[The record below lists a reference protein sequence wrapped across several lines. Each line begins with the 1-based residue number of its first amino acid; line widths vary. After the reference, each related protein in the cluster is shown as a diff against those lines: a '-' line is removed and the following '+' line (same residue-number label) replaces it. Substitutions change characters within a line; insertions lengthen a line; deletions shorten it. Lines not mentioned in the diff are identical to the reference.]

1 MCLTEFSAPCWIG
14 LVVHL
19 YLLTYHSSLHVLN
32 ALPCALQ
39 RLSSLYETEAEV
51 LEYQPHPY
59 ADEGDAGTIS
69 DMENISIPDD
79 HLFQNALTD
88 LGPEFQNL
96 ASICK
101 PTH

>member
-1 MCLTEFSAPCWIG
+1 MNHVPDGVLSTLLDQVGSA
-14 LVVHL
+14 H
-19 YLLTYHSSLHVLN
+19 YHSSLHVLN

-39 RLSSLYETEAEV
+39 RLSSLYAREAEE

-59 ADEGDAGTIS
+59 ADEGDADTIS
-69 DMENISIPDD
+69 EMETISIPED
-79 HLFQNALTD
+79 HLFQNTLKD